1 MYSVILMAAMTTS
14 TADAPGWH
22 HRSFGCTGG
31 MYLHSGGY
39 GSCMGF
45 TGGGCSG
52 CYGSFGGGAGGGCVG
67 CWGCMGCYGV
77 YSGPVMTPAGN
88 PMIAPPV
95 VPPASSGAKSA
106 QLIIDKP
113 ADGVIYVDNLPVKSE
128 GATQTFATPIL
139 DPSQA
144 YYYMVR
150 VELTRDGKAMSESRR
165 VIVRS
170 GQIIQE
176 QFNEQGIMTASAR

>member
-1 MYSVILMAAMTTS
+1 
-14 TADAPGWH
+14 
-22 HRSFGCTGG
+22 
-31 MYLHSGGY
+31 
-39 GSCMGF
+39 
-45 TGGGCSG
+45 
-52 CYGSFGGGAGGGCVG
+52 
-67 CWGCMGCYGV
+67 MGCYGV

-88 PMIAPPV
+88 PMLAPPV
-95 VPPASSGAKSA
+95 APPAASGAKSA
-106 QLIIDKP
+106 QLIIEKP
-113 ADGVIYVDNLPVKSE
+113 SDGIIYVDNLPVKSE
-128 GATQTFATPIL
+128 GATQTFATPVL